1 MQQNPLQELYLKELQ
16 NLYYTEEQ
24 IIKALPKMAKKA
36 SSQSLRSAIEEH
48 LEQTKT
54 HANRLER
61 IFDSMGEDSKAKK
74 AKGINGIIDEG
85 EDIMDEDL
93 PEATL
98 DAGIIAA
105 AQKVEHYEISSYGTV
120 RNYAN
125 LLGQQ
130 EAVSLLEQTLEEEK
144 QTDQKLTTLAQSINV
159 QGMKA
164 RGASL

>member
-1 MQQNPLQELYLKELQ
+1 MPENPLQELYIKELQ

-36 SSQSLRSAIEEH
+36 SSQSLRSALEEH
-48 LEQTKT
+48 LQQTKT

-61 IFDSMGEDSKAKK
+61 IFESMGAESKAKK
-74 AKGINGIIDEG
+74 AKGINGIVDEG

-105 AQKVEHYEISSYGTV
+105 AQKVEHYEIAGYGTV
-120 RNYAN
+120 RTYAN

-130 EAVSLLEQTLEEEK
+130 QSVSLLEQTLEEEK
-144 QTDQKLTTLAQSINV
+144 QTDQKLTTLAQSINI
-159 QGMKA
+159 QGMRA
-164 RGASL
+164 RGATS